1 MIRIGVMKLKEI
13 SLAVAAA
20 LALGSASPVHAEI
33 GFKAGAWDLS
43 FSGNVNGFLTR
54 NSCDNSAATVNGG
67 LACNNAG
74 GLKEVAIESGL
85 LPSALVFS
93 AKSSQSGWDIGVT
106 IGFYPGLNDGPPSAT
121 QPAGAGKSG
130 LSTSTIDLR
139 QNFLTFG
146 DKTVGT
152 IKVGKDIGLFASDAI
167 LADMTLL
174 GVGSAG
180 AFGGGNTTL
189 GRIGV
194 GYIYTDWIPQITYT
208 SPKSGGFQYSA
219 GLFQGMDVVPSAS
232 TPVNSAALT
241 QHEQPGL
248 QAKGSY
254 EWKGTV
260 GGKAWASALSQK
272 VKSRGAPIDTAPA
285 GSSVSSQAF
294 DLGAKVNVAD
304 FEGVLYAY
312 SGDGIGTTAIGFDAA
327 AVVGA
332 TLEKRKSKGGYLQG
346 TYKFGK
352 FKPGVSYG
360 ESRLD
365 LASNES
371 AGTNPTLV
379 KKNKSLV
386 AGLYYS
392 LTQSLNLVGE
402 YISTKSENQAG
413 GDHKDSVIALGAILF
428 F

>member
-1 MIRIGVMKLKEI
+1 MKLKET

-20 LALGSASPVHAEI
+20 LALGSASAVHAEI
-33 GFKAGAWDLS
+33 GLKAGAWDLS

-93 AKSSQSGWDIGVT
+93 GKSSQSGWDIGVT

-194 GYIYTDWIPQITYT
+194 GYIYTDWIPQISYS
-208 SPKSGGFQYSA
+208 SPKYGGFQYSA
-219 GLFQGMDVVPSAS
+219 GAFQGVDVVSSA
-232 TPVNSAALT
+232 TLT
-241 QHEQPGL
+241 AHEQPGI

-254 EWKGTV
+254 EWKGPV
-260 GGKAWASALSQK
+260 SGKAWVSGMNQK
-272 VKSRGAPIDTAPA
+272 VKRRAGDTAPA
-285 GSSVSSQAF
+285 GSSLSGQAF

-312 SGDGIGTTAIGFDAA
+312 SADGIGTEAIGFNAA
-327 AVVGA
+327 AVVGGN
-332 TLEKRKSKGGYLQG
+332 LEKRKSKGGYVQG

-352 FKPGVSYG
+352 FKPGLSYG
-360 ESRLD
+360 ESSLD
-365 LASNES
+365 LASNE
-371 AGTNPTLV
+371 TNANLV
-379 KKNKSLV
+379 KKNKSAVL
-386 AGLYYS
+386 GLYYS

-402 YISTKSENQAG
+402 YIKTTAQNQAG
-413 GDHKDSVIALGAILF
+413 GENKDSVIALGAILF

>member
-1 MIRIGVMKLKEI
+1 MRAMKHKKT

-20 LALGSASPVHAEI
+20 LALGSASAVHAEI

-43 FSGNVNGFLTR
+43 FSGNVNGFATW
-54 NSCDNSAATVNGG
+54 NSCDTSATVVAGG
-67 LACNNAG
+67 LACNNGVG
-74 GLKEVAIESGL
+74 GGKEQAIESGL
-85 LPSALVFS
+85 LPSALVFG
-93 AKSSQSGWDIGVT
+93 AKTSQSGLDIGVT
-106 IGFYPGLNDGPPSAT
+106 FGFYPGITSSAT
-121 QPAGAGKSG
+121 GKHGIGA
-130 LSTSTIDLR
+130 STIDLR

-146 DKTVGT
+146 TKTGGT
-152 IKVGKDIGLFASDAI
+152 VKVGRDIGLFGSDAI

-174 GVGSAG
+174 GVGSGG

-194 GYIYTDWIPQITYT
+194 GYIYTDWIPQISYT
-208 SPKSGGFQYSA
+208 SPKYGAFQYSA
-219 GLFQGMDVVPSAS
+219 GVFQGMDI
-232 TPVNSAALT
+232 VNSTLAGSATLT

-272 VKSRGAPIDTAPA
+272 VKSRGAPTDTLPA

-312 SGDGIGTTAIGFDAA
+312 SGDGVGTTAIGFDAA
-327 AVVGA
+327 ALVGG
-332 TLEKRKSKGGYLQG
+332 TVERRKSKGGYLQG

-352 FKPGVSYG
+352 FKPGLSYG
-360 ESRLD
+360 ESSLD
-365 LASNES
+365 LASNE
-371 AGTNPTLV
+371 ANANLV
-379 KKNKSLV
+379 KKNKSAVL
-386 AGLYYS
+386 GLYYS

-402 YISTKSENQAG
+402 YIKTTAQNQAG
-413 GDHKDSVIALGAILF
+413 GENKDSVVALGAILF

>member
-1 MIRIGVMKLKEI
+1 MRVRVVKLKKT

-20 LALGSASPVHAEI
+20 LALGSASAVHAEI

-43 FSGNVNGFLTR
+43 FSGNVNGFATW
-54 NSCDNSAATVNGG
+54 NSCDSSATVVKGG
-67 LACNNAG
+67 LACNNGVG
-74 GLKEVAIESGL
+74 GGKEQAIESGL
-85 LPSALVFS
+85 LPSALVFG
-93 AKSSQSGWDIGVT
+93 AKTSQSGFDIGWT
-106 IGFYPGLNDGPPSAT
+106 IGFYPGLNDGGPGS
-121 QPAGAGKSG
+121 GKSG

-146 DKTVGT
+146 DKSWGT
-152 IKVGKDIGLFASDAI
+152 FKVGKDIGLFASDAI

-194 GYIYTDWIPQITYT
+194 GYIYTDWIPQISYS
-208 SPKSGGFQYSA
+208 SPKYGGFQYSA
-219 GLFQGMDVVPSAS
+219 GLFQGVDVVASAS
-232 TPVNSAALT
+232 TPVNSAQLT

-248 QAKGSY
+248 QAKASY
-254 EWKGTV
+254 EWKGPV
-260 GGKAWASALSQK
+260 NVKAWASALSQK
-272 VKSRGAPIDTAPA
+272 VKSRGPLTDTAPA
-285 GSSVSSQAF
+285 GSSVSGQAF
-294 DLGAKVNVAD
+294 DLGAKLNVAD

-312 SGDGIGTTAIGFDAA
+312 SGEGVGTEAIGFDAA

-332 TLEKRKSKGGYLQG
+332 TLEKRKSKGGYVQG
-346 TYKFGK
+346 TYKIGK
-352 FKPGVSYG
+352 FKPGLSYG

-371 AGTNPTLV
+371 AATNPTLV
-379 KKNKSLV
+379 KSNKSAV
-386 AGLYYS
+386 VGLYYS

-402 YISTKSENQAG
+402 YIKTTAKNQAG
-413 GDHKDSVIALGAILF
+413 GDNKDSVIALGAILF

>member
-1 MIRIGVMKLKEI
+1 MMRVTKHKKT
-13 SLAVAAA
+13 SLAVAVA
-20 LALGSASPVHAEI
+20 LALGAAAAQAEI
-33 GFKAGAWDLS
+33 GMKAGAWDLS

-85 LPSALVFS
+85 LPSALVFG

-106 IGFYPGLNDGPPSAT
+106 IGFYPGLNDGGT
-121 QPAGAGKSG
+121 AGKTG

-152 IKVGKDIGLFASDAI
+152 IKVGKDIGLFGSDAI

-194 GYIYTDWIPQITYT
+194 GYIYTDWIPQISYS
-208 SPKSGGFQYSA
+208 SPKYGGFQYSA
-219 GLFQGMDVVPSAS
+219 GLFQGVDAVSTAGAFQGVDVVSSA
-232 TPVNSAALT
+232 TLT
-241 QHEQPGL
+241 AHEQPGI

-254 EWKGTV
+254 EWKGPV
-260 GGKAWASALSQK
+260 SGKAWVSGMNQK
-272 VKSRGAPIDTAPA
+272 VKRRAGDTAPA
-285 GSSVSSQAF
+285 GSSLSGQAF

-312 SGDGIGTTAIGFDAA
+312 SADGIGTEAIGFNAA
-327 AVVGA
+327 AVVGGN
-332 TLEKRKSKGGYLQG
+332 LEKRKSKGGYVQG

-352 FKPGVSYG
+352 FKPGLSYG
-360 ESRLD
+360 ESSLD
-365 LASNES
+365 LASNE
-371 AGTNPTLV
+371 ANPNLV
-379 KKNKSLV
+379 KKNKSAVL
-386 AGLYYS
+386 GLYYS

-402 YISTKSENQAG
+402 YIKTTAENQAG